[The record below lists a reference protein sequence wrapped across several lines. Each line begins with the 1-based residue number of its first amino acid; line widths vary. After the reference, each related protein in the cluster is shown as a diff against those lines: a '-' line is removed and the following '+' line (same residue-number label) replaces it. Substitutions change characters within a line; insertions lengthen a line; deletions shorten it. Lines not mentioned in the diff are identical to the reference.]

1 MRSPAHLRGLNP
13 EQRRA
18 VVHADGPVL
27 VLAGAGSGKTKMLV
41 HRIVHLIESGKA
53 EPRQVLAVTFTNKA
67 ADEMKERVATFAGDA
82 ARDVV
87 LSTFHSLGVRIL
99 REHGERLELP
109 KRFAI
114 YDTRDQLG
122 ALKQAAAEVHVDDDA
137 FDLQRVLRQI
147 SDWKTRGVPP
157 DAARR
162 EVMADPGQG
171 TRADD
176 YAILCADVYP
186 RYQDVLRAC
195 GAVDFDDLLLLPT
208 KLLAEDEEVRRA
220 VWKRWKYVMIDE
232 YQDTNSV
239 QLDMARHLAGARR
252 NLCVVGD
259 DDQSIYAFRGADVR
273 NILEFERHFPGAEV
287 IHLEQNYRSTK
298 RILAVANAVI
308 AENPHRHEK
317 RLRTE
322 NPIGEPIDVYEHA
335 NETKEAETVARE
347 IGLRRY
353 RHGTDWKDY
362 AVLYRTNLQA
372 RPLEEAMRERD
383 IPYRVVGSTG
393 FFDRKEVADGVA
405 YLRAI
410 AHPNDEIAVRRIIN
424 VPTRGIGR
432 TTVMRVADRGRERG
446 QGFCRT
452 LREVAGSGGSGGGP
466 GGDRSGS
473 PAGGPGDGGSGHEI
487 GELQL
492 RAIREFGAL
501 LGRARRKLNK
511 AEEHTATHPPGAKL
525 TPIAEWALELFRDG
539 TGLIESVAE
548 DEHRVH
554 NLKDLVG
561 AIARYERKRWADR
574 PDAGEAYQGR
584 PRTAPEGWDPPTLHD
599 ALVRLKL
606 DQEEDDAEDEEL
618 DAVVLMTL
626 HSAKGLEFDEVFL
639 VGLEEGILPH
649 SRSINEAPAGD
660 PLAEERRLLYVGL
673 TRARKR
679 VTLSRCLT
687 RQRGGEE
694 VETQP
699 SRYLDDLPGEHLN
712 LKSAEQILSP
722 EESKEL
728 RENFFKEM
736 KEMLG

>member
-1 MRSPAHLRGLNP
+1 MRSPEAHLRGLNP
-13 EQRRA
+13 EQRQA
-18 VVHADGPVL
+18 VLHTDGPVL

-41 HRIVHLIESGKA
+41 HRIVHLIRSEGA
-53 EPRQVLAVTFTNKA
+53 EPRQILAVTFTNKA
-67 ADEMKERVATFAGDA
+67 ADEMRERVASFAGDA

-87 LSTFHSLGVRIL
+87 ISTFHSLGVRVL
-99 REHGERLELP
+99 REHGERVELP
-109 KRFAI
+109 RRFAI

-147 SDWKTRGVPP
+147 SDWKTRGVSPE
-157 DAARR
+157 AARR

-186 RYQDVLRAC
+186 RYEDVLRAC
-195 GAVDFDDLLLLPT
+195 GAVDFDDLLLLPV
-208 KLLAEDEEVRRA
+208 KLLEEEEEVRRA
-220 VWKRWKYVMIDE
+220 VWRRWRYVMIDE
-232 YQDTNSV
+232 YQDTNGV

-287 IHLEQNYRSTK
+287 IQLVQNYRSTK

-308 AENPHRHEK
+308 RENPHRHEK
-317 RLRTE
+317 KLRTE
-322 NPIGEPIDVYEHA
+322 NPIGEPVDVYEHA
-335 NETKEAETVARE
+335 DETAEAETVAKE
-347 IGLRRY
+347 VGLRRY

-362 AVLYRTNLQA
+362 AVLYRTNLQG

-405 YLRAI
+405 YLRAV

-432 TTVMRVADRGRERG
+432 TTVLKVAELARENGGR
-446 QGFCRT
+446 FCAT
-452 LREVAGSGGSGGGP
+452 LRKVT
-466 GGDRSGS
+466 GDDVGAPQARS
-473 PAGGPGDGGSGHEI
+473 I
-487 GELQL
+487 
-492 RAIREFGAL
+492 RAFEAIL
-501 LGRARRKLNK
+501 DHARRKLHK
-511 AEEHTATHPPGAKL
+511 AEEHAATYPPGSKL

-539 TGLIESVAE
+539 TGLIEDVA
-548 DEHRVH
+548 DDPHRVH

-574 PDAGEAYQGR
+574 PDAEEAYQGR
-584 PRTAPEGWDPPTLHD
+584 PRPAPEGWEPPTLHD
-599 ALVRLKL
+599 ALARLAL
-606 DQEEDDAEDEEL
+606 DREEDDDADEDV

-626 HSAKGLEFDEVFL
+626 HSAKGLEFEEVFL

-649 SRSINEAPAGD
+649 SRSISEAPAGD

-687 RQRGGEE
+687 RQRGGEA

-699 SRYLDDLPGEHLN
+699 SRYLDDLPDEHLN
-712 LKSAEQILSP
+712 VKSAEQILSP
-722 EESKEL
+722 EESEEL
-728 RENFFKEM
+728 RKNFFKEM

>member
-1 MRSPAHLRGLNP
+1 MPSPEAHLRGLNP

-18 VVHADGPVL
+18 VLRTDGPVL

-41 HRIVHLIESGKA
+41 HRIVHLIKSGKA
-53 EPRQVLAVTFTNKA
+53 EPRRILAVTFTNKA
-67 ADEMKERVATFAGDA
+67 AEEMKERVAAFAGDE

-87 LSTFHSLGVRIL
+87 LSTFHSLGARIL

-137 FDLQRVLRQI
+137 FDLQRVLRQL
-147 SDWKTRGVPP
+147 SDWKTRGVSPA
-157 DAARR
+157 AARE

-208 KLLAEDEEVRRA
+208 KLMAEDEEVRRA
-220 VWKRWKYVMIDE
+220 VWKRWTHVMIDE
-232 YQDTNSV
+232 YQDTNGV

-287 IHLEQNYRSTK
+287 IQLVQNYRSTK

-317 RLRTE
+317 TLRTE
-322 NPIGEPIDVYEHA
+322 NPIGEPVDVYEHE

-372 RPLEEAMRERD
+372 RPLEEAMRERN

-432 TTVMRVADRGRERG
+432 TTVMRLADLARGRS

-452 LREVAGSGGSGGGP
+452 LREVAGSGGP
-466 GGDRSGS
+466 G
-473 PAGGPGDGGSGHEI
+473 GGSGDDGAGHDI
-487 GELQL
+487 GDAQI
-492 RAIREFGAL
+492 RAVRDFEAL
-501 LGRARRKLNK
+501 IEKARRKLVK
-511 AEEHTATHPPGAKL
+511 AEEHTATYPPGSKL
-525 TPIAEWALELFRDG
+525 TPIAAWALELFRDG
-539 TGLIESVAE
+539 TGLIDSVAD

-561 AIARYERKRWADR
+561 AIARYERKRWTEHPNAE
-574 PDAGEAYQGR
+574 EAYQGR
-584 PRTAPEGWDPPTLHD
+584 PQLAPEGPDGWQPPTLHD

-606 DQEEDDAEDEEL
+606 DQEEDDEENDDL

-694 VETQP
+694 VETRP
-699 SRYLDDLPGEHLN
+699 SRYLDDLPAEHLN
-712 LKSAEQILSP
+712 VKSAEQILSP
-722 EESKEL
+722 EESKQL
-728 RENFFKEM
+728 RENFFAEM

>member
-1 MRSPAHLRGLNP
+1 MRSPETHLRGLNP

-18 VVHADGPVL
+18 VLQTDGPVL

-41 HRIVHLIESGKA
+41 HRIVHLIRSGKA
-53 EPRQVLAVTFTNKA
+53 EPRQILAVTFTNKA
-67 ADEMKERVATFAGDA
+67 ADEMKERVASFAGDA

-99 REHGERLELP
+99 REHGDRLELP

-137 FDLQRVLRQI
+137 FDLQRVLRRI
-147 SDWKTRGVPP
+147 SDWKTRGLSPA
-157 DAARR
+157 AARR

-186 RYQDVLRAC
+186 KYRDVLRAC

-208 KLLAEDEEVRRA
+208 KLMAEDEEVRRA

-239 QLDMARHLAGARR
+239 QLDMARHLAGGRR

-287 IHLEQNYRSTK
+287 IQLEQNYRSTK
-298 RILAVANAVI
+298 RILAVASAVI

-317 RLRTE
+317 TLRTE
-322 NPIGEPIDVYEHA
+322 NPIGEPVDLYEHE
-335 NETKEAETVARE
+335 NETKEAETVAKE

-353 RHGTDWKDY
+353 RHATDWKDY
-362 AVLYRTNLQA
+362 AVLYRTNLQG

-393 FFDRKEVADGVA
+393 FFDRKEIADGVA

-432 TTVMRVADRGRERG
+432 TTVMRLADLARQRG
-446 QGFCRT
+446 QGFCAT
-452 LREVAGSGGSGGGP
+452 LRTVADS
-466 GGDRSGS
+466 
-473 PAGGPGDGGSGHEI
+473 DGASASDI
-487 GELQL
+487 GAAQL
-492 RAIREFGAL
+492 RAIRDFQTIL
-501 LGRARRKLNK
+501 NHARRKLEK
-511 AEEHTATHPPGAKL
+511 AEEHTATYPPGSKL
-525 TPIAEWALELFRDG
+525 TPIAAWALDLFRDG
-539 TGLIESVAE
+539 TGLIDSVAD

-561 AIARYERKRWADR
+561 ALARYERKRWADR

-584 PRTAPEGWDPPTLHD
+584 PAPAPEGWDPPTLHD

-606 DQEEDDAEDEEL
+606 EQDEDDETDDEL

-699 SRYLDDLPGEHLN
+699 SRYLENLPDEHLN
-712 LKSAEQILSP
+712 VKSDEQILTP

-728 RENFFKEM
+728 RENFFKNM

>member
-1 MRSPAHLRGLNP
+1 MRSPEAHLRGLNP

-18 VVHADGPVL
+18 VLQTDGPVL

-41 HRIVHLIESGKA
+41 HRIVHLIKSGKA
-53 EPRQVLAVTFTNKA
+53 DPRQILAVTFTNKA
-67 ADEMKERVATFAGDA
+67 ADEMKERVAAFAGDD

-147 SDWKTRGVPP
+147 SDWKTRGVSP
-157 DAARR
+157 AEARR

-186 RYQDVLRAC
+186 KYQDVLKAC

-208 KLLAEDEEVRRA
+208 KLMAEDEEVRRA

-232 YQDTNSV
+232 YQDTNGV
-239 QLDMARHLAGARR
+239 QLDMARHLAGGRR

-287 IHLEQNYRSTK
+287 IQLVQNYRSTK

-317 RLRTE
+317 TLRTE
-322 NPIGEPIDVYEHA
+322 NPIGEPVDVYEHA
-335 NETKEAETVARE
+335 NETAEAETVAKE

-432 TTVMRVADRGRERG
+432 TTVMRVADLARDRS

-452 LREVAGSGGSGGGP
+452 LRQVAGDEGAV
-466 GGDRSGS
+466 D
-473 PAGGPGDGGSGHEI
+473 D
-487 GELQL
+487 
-492 RAIREFGAL
+492 FGAPQVRAL
-501 LGRARRKLNK
+501 ADFEAILEKARRKLVK
-511 AEEHTATHPPGAKL
+511 AEEHTATYPPGSKL

-539 TGLIESVAE
+539 TGLIDSVAD

-561 AIARYERKRWADR
+561 AIARYERRRWAEH
-574 PDAGEAYQGR
+574 PNAEEAYQGR
-584 PRTAPEGWDPPTLHD
+584 PQLAPEGPDGWQPPTLHD

-606 DQEEDDAEDEEL
+606 DQEEDDEQDDEL

-699 SRYLDDLPGEHLN
+699 SRYLEDLPDEHLN
-712 LKSAEQILSP
+712 VKSAEQILSP

-728 RENFFKEM
+728 RDNFFKEM